1 MPFSV
6 LSHMLHV
13 ERHRQRITR
22 SVMAAGFAQP
32 ALGEIQI
39 EKDDDD
45 PILATNMRSTF
56 LLTRKSKEGV
66 ARYGFSPCPA
76 EDEGAVV
83 TELARVLWEMSYA
96 HEWGIRCRGVPQAVE
111 GFRALGLE
119 ARTLVVSSQLA
130 RGILEQADLPPE
142 GLVGAVDKMQVLVTT
157 LPENTALVALAP
169 ANAGMCVRVGDN
181 LGMLVRPLAFRVVRT
196 S

>member
-1 MPFSV
+1 M
-6 LSHMLHV
+6 
-13 ERHRQRITR
+13 
-22 SVMAAGFAQP
+22 
-32 ALGEIQI
+32 
-39 EKDDDD
+39 
-45 PILATNMRSTF
+45 
-56 LLTRKSKEGV
+56 

-157 LPENTALVALAP
+157 LPENTAIVALAP

-181 LGMLVRPLAFRVVRT
+181 LGMLVRPLAFRVVRA